1 MTKNEDPEES
11 SHEFHT
17 RIKSEAIAHDSI
29 ADNERISSEEKSK
42 SAAVSSL
49 RDQVMAELCG
59 DWSSMRS
66 SSVAPSS
73 DDDRP
78 NETADVG
85 EVAEASSSRTEFR
98 TPHTRSVSV
107 LRGQTPTSQRST
119 TPARSRVSPQPGKRN
134 NHHASDTTTSM
145 EDRYGSA
152 ASLQSRRSQRASSLS
167 SESSTDQEVV
177 RLSLESSA
185 DQEMVRLPALK
196 RVPLPKTPYGRS
208 RRLLIP
214 ASDNLPLVAISMRA
228 DAQFINRRDQ

>member
-1 MTKNEDPEES
+1 MTKNEHPEGN
-11 SHEFHT
+11 SHKLRT
-17 RIKSEAIAHDSI
+17 RLKSEAIAHDSI
-29 ADNERISSEEKSK
+29 SDNEQISSSEKPSK
-42 SAAVSSL
+42 SRTVSSL
-49 RDQVMAELCG
+49 RDQAMAELCG

-73 DDDRP
+73 DDDGP
-78 NETADVG
+78 NETVDVG
-85 EVAEASSSRTEFR
+85 EVAEASSRTGFR
-98 TPHTRSVSV
+98 TPQTRAVSV
-107 LRGQTPTSQRST
+107 LRGQTPASQRST
-119 TPARSRVSPQPGKRN
+119 AAARSRVSFQLGKRN
-134 NHHASDTTTSM
+134 NHHASDITTSM
-145 EDRYGSA
+145 EDRCGSA

-167 SESSTDQEVV
+167 SESSADQEVV
-177 RLSLESSA
+177 RLSLESSS